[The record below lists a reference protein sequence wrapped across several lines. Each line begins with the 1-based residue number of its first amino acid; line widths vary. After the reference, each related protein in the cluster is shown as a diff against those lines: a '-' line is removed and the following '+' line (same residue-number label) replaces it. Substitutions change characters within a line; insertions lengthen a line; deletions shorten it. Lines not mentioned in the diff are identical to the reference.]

1 MTKPLANA
9 NGIDAIE
16 TRVSGVNILQ
26 LAIGALLMLASGV
39 GYELHPSVFAIPAMM
54 GGVLL
59 TAGAK
64 AFIPSEDRKY
74 WRSVE
79 PD

>member
-1 MTKPLANA
+1 MTKPLANTD
-9 NGIDAIE
+9 GINAIK

-26 LAIGALLMLASGV
+26 LAIGALLLLASGV
-39 GYELHPSVFAIPAMM
+39 GYELHFSLFAIPAMM
-54 GGVLL
+54 GIVLL
-59 TAGAK
+59 SVGTNALISSK
-64 AFIPSEDRKY
+64 DLLY